1 MDEPP
6 AKPESGPPARP
17 AIAETPP
24 KPLPPPPAPRNG
36 RRKRGIF
43 AAVIGLIV
51 LAAVCIYYF
60 KFIAPYESTDDAFVE
75 AHVMTVSARVPGF
88 VTKLLV
94 QDNQEVKQGD
104 ALVELDPSDYQVRV
118 AQAQA
123 DLATAQA
130 QLAQAKSQIAVDE
143 AKADQQQ
150 AATVAAQAESERA
163 AADLK
168 RYETVA
174 IEAVSQSQ
182 IDLARAQARTTAAN
196 VLVTSNQTK
205 AATAQVSL
213 SRVSVD
219 AAAARVQQ
227 AQASLD
233 LAQLNLSY
241 TKVTALTNGRV
252 TMRTVEAGVNVQA
265 GQALLSLVPDEA
277 WIVAN
282 FKETQL
288 AHMRPN
294 QPATI
299 RLDAYPG
306 REWKGHVDSIQAGT
320 GAAFSLLPAENAV
333 GNYVK
338 VVQRVPVKIVLDEPF
353 DPQLDVAP
361 GMSVEPRVKVK

>member
-1 MDEPP
+1 
-6 AKPESGPPARP
+6 
-17 AIAETPP
+17 
-24 KPLPPPPAPRNG
+24 
-36 RRKRGIF
+36 
-43 AAVIGLIV
+43 
-51 LAAVCIYYF
+51 
-60 KFIAPYESTDDAFVE
+60 
-75 AHVMTVSARVPGF
+75 
-88 VTKLLV
+88 
-94 QDNQEVKQGD
+94 
-104 ALVELDPSDYQVRV
+104 VELDPRDYEVRV

-123 DLATAQA
+123 DLATANA
-130 QLAQAKSQIAVDE
+130 QLEQAKSQIAVDE
-143 AKADQQQ
+143 AKAEQQQ
-150 AATVAAQAESERA
+150 AATVAAEAESERA

-174 IEAVSQSQ
+174 SEAVSQSQ

-205 AATAQVSL
+205 AATAQVTL

-219 AAAARVQQ
+219 AAKARVEQ
-227 AQASLD
+227 AQSSLD
-233 LAQLNLSY
+233 LAGLNLSY

-252 TMRTVEAGVNVQA
+252 TMRTVEAGVNVQI
-265 GQALLSLVPDEA
+265 GQALMALVPDEA
-277 WIVAN
+277 WVVAN

-288 AHMRPN
+288 AHMRTN

-306 REWKGHVDSIQAGT
+306 RSWKGHVDSIQSGT

-353 DPQLDVAP
+353 DPQLDMAP